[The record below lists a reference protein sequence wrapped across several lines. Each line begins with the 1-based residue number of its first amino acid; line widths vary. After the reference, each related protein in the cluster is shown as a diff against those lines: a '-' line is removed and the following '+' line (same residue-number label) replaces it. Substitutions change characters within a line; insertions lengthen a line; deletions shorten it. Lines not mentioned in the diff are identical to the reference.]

1 MVCELCKTTI
11 NASYMAYNGYRLVY
25 QNYVIGLQWFFTIE
39 IIDVYHIYI
48 YIQNYIPNNYR
59 KKKYINILQ

>member
-25 QNYVIGLQWFFTIE
+25 QNYVIGLQWLFTIE
-39 IIDVYHIYI
+39 IIDVYHMYIYI
-48 YIQNYIPNNYR
+48 YTELYIE
-59 KKKYINILQ
+59 